1 MKEDWTDMPQEKME
15 AFEETMEAFGQAAEP
30 DWFDGNRIDEI
41 AFCACLLEKHPM
53 KCIRDRLYD
62 IDGRI
67 SDDSVKSEI
76 FSYVRPYIKTNVA
89 KNVEKY
95 MGALKLMAMS
105 EELPIETDRIHFHNG
120 TYFLR
125 ERRFT
130 TDRTFCINRLPVS
143 YRTDA
148 PKPATWIRFLNEL
161 LYPEDIPTL
170 QEFIGYC
177 LIPTNA
183 AQKMLLIIGNG
194 GEGKSRLGKVLRAL
208 LGNNMT
214 TSSMQ
219 KLASD
224 RFARADQEGML
235 LMLDDDMKMEAL
247 PDTNTLKVIVT
258 LEGKID
264 LERKGRQS
272 VQGDLYCRLMGL
284 GNGSLTALHDRSD
297 GFYRRQIVLQTR
309 DRDKNRVDDY
319 ALGDKLAAEAEGI
332 LLWALEGLHRL
343 IGNGYRF
350 TISERARGNL
360 EDVRRD
366 DNNILSFLESEGY
379 VRFEERTHA
388 TSRQLYE
395 AYRKWCADNVEKPLA
410 ERTFT
415 GYLKKNESKFG
426 ISYSQNIKTQ
436 GGKTARGYNGIHVQ
450 TNTGGFCWPV

>member
-1 MKEDWTDMPQEKME
+1 MKEDWTDLPQEKMK
-15 AFEETMEAFGQAAEP
+15 AFEETMETFGQAADPE
-30 DWFDGNRIDEI
+30 WFDGNRIDEV

-53 KCIRDRLYD
+53 RCIRDRLYD

-105 EELPIETDRIHFHNG
+105 D
-120 TYFLR
+120 
-125 ERRFT
+125 
-130 TDRTFCINRLPVS
+130 
-143 YRTDA
+143 RTDA
-148 PKPATWIRFLNEL
+148 PVPATWIWFLNEL

-319 ALGDKLAAEAEGI
+319 SLGDKLAAEAEGI

>member
-350 TISERARGNL
+350 TISERARG
-360 EDVRRD
+360 D
-366 DNNILSFLESEGY
+366 
-379 VRFEERTHA
+379 
-388 TSRQLYE
+388 
-395 AYRKWCADNVEKPLA
+395 RKSV
-410 ERTFT
+410 
-415 GYLKKNESKFG
+415 
-426 ISYSQNIKTQ
+426 
-436 GGKTARGYNGIHVQ
+436 V
-450 TNTGGFCWPV
+450 

>member
-1 MKEDWTDMPQEKME
+1 MKEDWTNIPQDKME
-15 AFEETMEAFGQAAEP
+15 AFEETMTAFGQAADP
-30 DWFDGNRIDEI
+30 DWFDGTKIDEI
-41 AFCACLLEKHPM
+41 AFCSYLLGKHPM

-62 IDGRI
+62 IDGYI
-67 SDDSVKSEI
+67 GDDSVKSEI
-76 FSYVRPYIKTNVA
+76 FSFVSPYIKTNVA

-95 MGALKLMAMS
+95 LNALKLMAMS
-105 EELPIETDRIHFHNG
+105 DELPIETDRIHLHNG
-120 TYFLR
+120 TYFLN

-130 TDRTFCINRLPVS
+130 TDRTFCTNRLPVS
-143 YRTDA
+143 YRPDA
-148 PKPATWIRFLNEL
+148 PKPERWTRFLHEL

-194 GEGKSRLGKVLRAL
+194 GEGKSRLGRVLRAL

-214 TSSMQ
+214 MSSLQ
-219 KLASD
+219 KLATN
-224 RFARADQEGML
+224 RFAKADQEDML

-258 LEGKID
+258 LEGKTD

-284 GNGSLTALHDRSD
+284 GNGSLTALYDKSD

-309 DRDKNRVDDY
+309 DRDENRVDDY
-319 ALGDKLAAEAEGI
+319 TLGDRLAAEAEGI

-343 IGNGYRF
+343 IENGYRF
-350 TISERARGNL
+350 TISERARSNL
-360 EDVRRD
+360 ESVRRE

-379 VRFEERTHA
+379 VRFEQGTHA
-388 TSRQLYE
+388 TSRKLYE
-395 AYRKWCADNVEKPLA
+395 SYRKWCEDNVEKPLA

-415 GYLKKNESKFG
+415 GYLKKNESKLG
-426 ISYSQNIKTQ
+426 ISYSQNIRTQ
-436 GGKTARGYNGIHVQ
+436 DGRTARGYTGIHVQ
-450 TNTGGFCWPV
+450 VNTCGFRWSV

>member
-1 MKEDWTDMPQEKME
+1 M
-15 AFEETMEAFGQAAEP
+15 
-30 DWFDGNRIDEI
+30 
-41 AFCACLLEKHPM
+41 
-53 KCIRDRLYD
+53 
-62 IDGRI
+62 
-67 SDDSVKSEI
+67 
-76 FSYVRPYIKTNVA
+76 
-89 KNVEKY
+89 
-95 MGALKLMAMS
+95 
-105 EELPIETDRIHFHNG
+105 
-120 TYFLR
+120 
-125 ERRFT
+125 
-130 TDRTFCINRLPVS
+130 
-143 YRTDA
+143 
-148 PKPATWIRFLNEL
+148 
-161 LYPEDIPTL
+161 
-170 QEFIGYC
+170 
-177 LIPTNA
+177 
-183 AQKMLLIIGNG
+183 
-194 GEGKSRLGKVLRAL
+194 
-208 LGNNMT
+208 
-214 TSSMQ
+214 
-219 KLASD
+219 
-224 RFARADQEGML
+224 
-235 LMLDDDMKMEAL
+235 
-247 PDTNTLKVIVT
+247 
-258 LEGKID
+258 
-264 LERKGRQS
+264 
-272 VQGDLYCRLMGL
+272 
-284 GNGSLTALHDRSD
+284 HDRSD

-319 ALGDKLAAEAEGI
+319 SLGDKLAAEAEGI